1 MSNSSTNHR
10 FTHQSRNIIAITIAA
25 IVFACGTLL
34 TTATADEKAEALH
47 DFVGAKKCKMC
58 HKSKQAGSQ
67 YSIWLDSK
75 HSKAFETL
83 ASEDGLKAA
92 KEAGV
97 EDPQKSGKCLKC
109 HSTAYN
115 FTETMATNIA
125 VKKSTGKARLT
136 VEESVG
142 CESCH
147 FAGGDYKKKKIMK
160 DHDLAV
166 SKGLNPEP
174 KKMCLNCHN
183 DESPFWDT
191 TRYKL
196 ADGKTAGFDFDQA
209 WDKIKHLRPKATDT
223 K

>member
-1 MSNSSTNHR
+1 MSNTPANHELR
-10 FTHQSRNIIAITIAA
+10 HKYRNIIAVMIAA
-25 IVFACGTLL
+25 IVFAGGALL
-34 TTATADEKAEALH
+34 TSVSADEKAEEAH
-47 DFVGAKKCKMC
+47 NFVGAKKCKMC
-58 HKSKQAGSQ
+58 HNKPKVGNQ
-67 YSIWLDSK
+67 YSIWLDTK
-75 HSKAFETL
+75 HSKAFENL
-83 ASEDGLKAA
+83 ASDEAKKAA

-115 FTETMATNIA
+115 HKETMATNLA
-125 VKKSTGKARLT
+125 VKKSTGVAYLT
-136 VEESVG
+136 VEEGVS
-142 CESCH
+142 CETCH
-147 FAGGDYKKKKIMK
+147 FAGADYKKKKIMK

-166 SKGLNPEP
+166 SKGLNPKP
-174 KKMCLNCHN
+174 KEMCVNCHN

-209 WDKIKHLRPKATDT
+209 WEKIKHLRPKKDA